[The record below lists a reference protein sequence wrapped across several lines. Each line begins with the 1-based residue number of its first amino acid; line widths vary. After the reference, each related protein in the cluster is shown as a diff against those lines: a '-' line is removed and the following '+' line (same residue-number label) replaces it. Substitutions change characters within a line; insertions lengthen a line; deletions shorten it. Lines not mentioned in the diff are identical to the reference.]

1 MGSGKTTVGRL
12 LAERTGRDFLD
23 LDREIVAR
31 AGRTIPEIFAEEG
44 EPRFRDLE
52 QEILQEVLDRPDACV
67 IACGGGAVLRPE
79 NRAALR
85 EGATT
90 VFLREDIAALYDR
103 TRDPSRPLRS
113 DTREGFE
120 RRYAE
125 RLPLYEE
132 VADFEVEGQSRSAT
146 EVAGEV
152 EGCLLTS

>member
-1 MGSGKTTVGRL
+1 MGSGKSTVGRL
-12 LAERTGRDFLD
+12 LAERTGRDFVD
-23 LDREIVAR
+23 LDREIVER
-31 AGRTIPEIFAEEG
+31 AGRTIPEIFAERG
-44 EPRFRDLE
+44 EPHFRDLE
-52 QEILQEVLDRPDACV
+52 QEILLDVLAREDACV

-85 EGATT
+85 DATT
-90 VFLREDIAALYDR
+90 VFLRENVGVLYGR
-103 TRDPSRPLRS
+103 TRDAGRPLRS

-132 VADFEVEGQSRSAT
+132 VADFEVEGRGRPAS

>member
-12 LAERTGRDFLD
+12 LAARTGRHFVD

-31 AGRTIPEIFAEEG
+31 AGGEIPQIFADGG
-44 EPRFRDLE
+44 ETHFRDLE
-52 QEILQEVLDRPDACV
+52 QRTLRDALDRDEACV
-67 IACGGGAVLRPE
+67 VACGAGAVLRPM

-85 EGATT
+85 DATT
-90 VFLREDIAALYDR
+90 VFLREDLDTLYDR
-103 TRDPSRPLRS
+103 TRGADRPLRS
-113 DTREGFE
+113 DSRAGFE

-132 VADFEVEGQSRSAT
+132 VADFAVDGQGRTAT
-146 EVAGEV
+146 EVVEEV